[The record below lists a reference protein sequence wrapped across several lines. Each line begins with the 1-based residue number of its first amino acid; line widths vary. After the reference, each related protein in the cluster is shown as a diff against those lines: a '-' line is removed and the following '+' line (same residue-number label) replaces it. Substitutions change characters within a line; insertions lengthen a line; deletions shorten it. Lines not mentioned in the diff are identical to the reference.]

1 MTPLAPSLSIRDEER
16 RQRAGHGGAVV
27 WITGLSGAGKTTL
40 ADALQRTLFD
50 LGCQVFALDGDK
62 VRSGLCSDLGFSLPE
77 RSENIRRIGEVAHLF
92 CQAGQI
98 VIVSAISPMRAD
110 RDRARALVP
119 APQFIEVYC
128 HCPLAV
134 CEARDPK
141 GLYRRARAGQLAEFT
156 GISSPYE
163 APQAPEVVV
172 DSAAA
177 SVDDGVGK
185 VLARLR
191 QMKIID
197 PSNAQGA

>member
-62 VRSGLCSDLGFSLPE
+62 VRNGLCADLGFSLPE

-110 RDRARALVP
+110 RARVRALVP

-128 HCPLAV
+128 RCPLAV

-163 APQAPEVVV
+163 APEAAEVVV

-185 VLARLR
+185 VLAKLR
-191 QMKIID
+191 QHGMINA
-197 PSNAQGA
+197 SNAQGA

>member
-50 LGCQVFALDGDK
+50 LGCQVFVLDGDK
-62 VRSGLCSDLGFSLPE
+62 VRNGLCADLGFSLPE

-110 RDRARALVP
+110 RARVRALVP

-128 HCPLAV
+128 RCPLAV

-163 APQAPEVVV
+163 APEAAEVVV

-191 QMKIID
+191 QHGIINA
-197 PSNAQGA
+197 SSAQGA

>member
-1 MTPLAPSLSIRDEER
+1 
-16 RQRAGHGGAVV
+16 
-27 WITGLSGAGKTTL
+27 
-40 ADALQRTLFD
+40 
-50 LGCQVFALDGDK
+50 
-62 VRSGLCSDLGFSLPE
+62 
-77 RSENIRRIGEVAHLF
+77 VAHLF

-110 RDRARALVP
+110 RDRVRALVP

-128 HCPLAV
+128 RCPLAV

-163 APQAPEVVV
+163 APEAAEVVV

-185 VLARLR
+185 VLAWLR
-191 QMKIID
+191 QHGII
-197 PSNAQGA
+197 NASSAQSA

>member
-62 VRSGLCSDLGFSLPE
+62 VRNGLCADLGFSLPE
-77 RSENIRRIGEVAHLF
+77 RSENIRRIGEVAYLF

-110 RDRARALVP
+110 RARVRALVP

-128 HCPLAV
+128 RCPLAV

-141 GLYRRARAGQLAEFT
+141 GLYQRARAGQLAEFT

-163 APQAPEVVV
+163 APEAPEVVV
-172 DSAAA
+172 DSATA
-177 SVDDGVGK
+177 SVDDAVGK
-185 VLARLR
+185 LLAALR
-191 QMKIID
+191 ECGIV
-197 PSNAQGA
+197 SAA

>member
-1 MTPLAPSLSIRDEER
+1 MTPLTPSLSIRDEER

-62 VRSGLCSDLGFSLPE
+62 VRNGLCADLGFSLPE

-110 RDRARALVP
+110 RARVRALVP

-156 GISSPYE
+156 GISSPYKAPE
-163 APQAPEVVV
+163 AAEVVV
-172 DSAAA
+172 DSAAV

-191 QMKIID
+191 QMKIIKA
-197 PSNAQGA
+197 AQYQGE

>member
-50 LGCQVFALDGDK
+50 LSCQVFALDGDK
-62 VRSGLCSDLGFSLPE
+62 VRNGLCADLGFSLPE

-98 VIVSAISPMRAD
+98 VIVSAISPLRAD
-110 RDRARALVP
+110 RARVRALVP

-128 HCPLAV
+128 RCPLAV

-163 APQAPEVVV
+163 APQAPEVIV

-177 SVDDGVGK
+177 SVDDGVDK

-191 QMKIID
+191 QHGII
-197 PSNAQGA
+197 NASSTQGA

>member
-62 VRSGLCSDLGFSLPE
+62 VRNGLCADLGFSPPE

-92 CQAGQI
+92 CQAGLI
-98 VIVSAISPMRAD
+98 VFVSAISPMRAA
-110 RDRARALVP
+110 RARVRALVP
-119 APQFIEVYC
+119 ASQFIEVYC
-128 HCPLAV
+128 RCPLAV

-163 APQAPEVVV
+163 APEAAEVVV
-172 DSAAA
+172 DSATA
-177 SVDDGVGK
+177 SVDDAVGK
-185 VLARLR
+185 LLAALR
-191 QMKIID
+191 ERGIV
-197 PSNAQGA
+197 SAA

>member
-1 MTPLAPSLSIRDEER
+1 MTPLTPSLSIRDEER

-62 VRSGLCSDLGFSLPE
+62 VRNGLCADLGFSLPE

-110 RDRARALVP
+110 RARVRALVP

-163 APQAPEVVV
+163 APQAPEVIV

-191 QMKIID
+191 QHGIINA
-197 PSNAQGA
+197 SSAQGA

>member
-50 LGCQVFALDGDK
+50 LGYQVFALDGDK
-62 VRSGLCSDLGFSLPE
+62 VRNGLCANLGFSLPE
-77 RSENIRRIGEVAHLF
+77 RSENIRRVGEVAHLF

-110 RDRARALVP
+110 RARVRALVP

-128 HCPLAV
+128 RCPLAV

-163 APQAPEVVV
+163 APEAAEVVV

-191 QMKIID
+191 QMKIIKA
-197 PSNAQGA
+197 AQYQGE

>member
-16 RQRAGHGGAVV
+16 RQRAGHGGTVV

-62 VRSGLCSDLGFSLPE
+62 VRSGLCADLGFSLPE

-110 RDRARALVP
+110 RARVRALVP

-128 HCPLAV
+128 RCPLAV

-191 QMKIID
+191 QHGIID
-197 PSNAQGA
+197 PPNPQGP

>member
-62 VRSGLCSDLGFSLPE
+62 VRNGLCADLGFSLPE

-110 RDRARALVP
+110 RARVRALVP
-119 APQFIEVYC
+119 PQFIEVYC
-128 HCPLAV
+128 RCPLAV
-134 CEARDPK
+134 CEARDSK

-163 APQAPEVVV
+163 APEAAEVVV

-191 QMKIID
+191 QHGMINA
-197 PSNAQGA
+197 SNAQGA

>member
-62 VRSGLCSDLGFSLPE
+62 VRNGLCADLGFSLPE

-110 RDRARALVP
+110 RARVRALVP

-128 HCPLAV
+128 CCPLAV

-163 APQAPEVVV
+163 APQAAEVIV

-185 VLARLR
+185 VLAKLR
-191 QMKIID
+191 QHGIINA
-197 PSNAQGA
+197 SSAQGA

>member
-62 VRSGLCSDLGFSLPE
+62 VRSGLCADLGFSPPE

-110 RDRARALVP
+110 RARVRALVL

-128 HCPLAV
+128 RCPLAV

-163 APQAPEVVV
+163 APEAAEVVV

-191 QMKIID
+191 QLGMINA
-197 PSNAQGA
+197 SNAQGA

>member
-62 VRSGLCSDLGFSLPE
+62 VRSGLCADLGFSLPE

-98 VIVSAISPMRAD
+98 VVVSAISPMRAD
-110 RDRARALVP
+110 RARVRALVP

-128 HCPLAV
+128 QCPLAV

-141 GLYRRARAGQLAEFT
+141 GLYRRARAGQLSEFT

-163 APQAPEVVV
+163 APEAAEVVV
-172 DSAAA
+172 DSGAA
-177 SVDDGVGK
+177 SVEDAVGK
-185 VLARLR
+185 LLAALR
-191 QMKIID
+191 ERGIV
-197 PSNAQGA
+197 SAA

>member
-1 MTPLAPSLSIRDEER
+1 M
-16 RQRAGHGGAVV
+16 
-27 WITGLSGAGKTTL
+27 
-40 ADALQRTLFD
+40 
-50 LGCQVFALDGDK
+50 
-62 VRSGLCSDLGFSLPE
+62 
-77 RSENIRRIGEVAHLF
+77 AHLF

-98 VIVSAISPMRAD
+98 VIVSTISPLRAD
-110 RDRARALVP
+110 RARVRALVP

-128 HCPLAV
+128 RCPLAV

-156 GISSPYE
+156 GISSPHE
-163 APQAPEVVV
+163 APDVPELIV

-191 QMKIID
+191 QHGMINA
-197 PSNAQGA
+197 SNAQGA

>member
-1 MTPLAPSLSIRDEER
+1 M
-16 RQRAGHGGAVV
+16 V

-62 VRSGLCSDLGFSLPE
+62 VRNGLCADLGFSLPE

-110 RDRARALVP
+110 RARVRALVP

-128 HCPLAV
+128 RCPLAV

-163 APQAPEVVV
+163 APQAPEVIV

-185 VLARLR
+185 VLAKLR
-191 QMKIID
+191 QMKIIKA
-197 PSNAQGA
+197 AQYQGE

>member
-62 VRSGLCSDLGFSLPE
+62 VRNGLCADLGFSLPE

-110 RDRARALVP
+110 RSRVRALVP

-128 HCPLAV
+128 RCPLAV

-163 APQAPEVVV
+163 APEAAEVVV

-185 VLARLR
+185 VLGRLR
-191 QMKIID
+191 QHGMINA
-197 PSNAQGA
+197 SNAQGA

>member
-62 VRSGLCSDLGFSLPE
+62 VRNGLCADLGFSLPE

-110 RDRARALVP
+110 RARVRALMP

-141 GLYRRARAGQLAEFT
+141 GLYQRARAGQLAEFT

-163 APQAPEVVV
+163 APEEAEVVV
-172 DSAAA
+172 DSATA
-177 SVDDGVGK
+177 SVDDAVGK
-185 VLARLR
+185 LLAALR
-191 QMKIID
+191 ECGIV
-197 PSNAQGA
+197 SAA

>member
-62 VRSGLCSDLGFSLPE
+62 VRNGLCADLGFSLPE

-110 RDRARALVP
+110 RARVRALVP
-119 APQFIEVYC
+119 VPQFIEVYC

-163 APQAPEVVV
+163 APEAAEVVV
-172 DSAAA
+172 DSATA
-177 SVDDGVGK
+177 SVDDAVGK
-185 VLARLR
+185 LLAALR
-191 QMKIID
+191 ERGIV
-197 PSNAQGA
+197 SAA

>member
-16 RQRAGHGGAVV
+16 RQRVGHGGAVV

-62 VRSGLCSDLGFSLPE
+62 VRNGLCADLGFSLPE
-77 RSENIRRIGEVAHLF
+77 RSENIRRIGEVVHLF

-110 RDRARALVP
+110 RARVRALVP

-128 HCPLAV
+128 QCPLAV

-163 APQAPEVVV
+163 VPEAAEVVV

-191 QMKIID
+191 QHGIINTSSAD
-197 PSNAQGA
+197 GA

>member
-62 VRSGLCSDLGFSLPE
+62 VRNGLCADPGFSLPE

-98 VIVSAISPMRAD
+98 VIVSAISPLRAD
-110 RDRARALVP
+110 RARVRALVP

-128 HCPLAV
+128 CCPLAV

-141 GLYRRARAGQLAEFT
+141 GLYRRARVGQLAVFT

-163 APQAPEVVV
+163 APEAAEVVV
-172 DSAAA
+172 DSAAS
-177 SVDDGVGK
+177 SVDDGVAK

-191 QMKIID
+191 QRWMINA
-197 PSNAQGA
+197 SNAQGA

>member
-27 WITGLSGAGKTTL
+27 WITGLSCAGKTTL

-62 VRSGLCSDLGFSLPE
+62 VRSSLCVDLGFSLPE

-98 VIVSAISPMRAD
+98 VIVSAISPTRAD
-110 RDRARALVP
+110 RARVRALVP

-128 HCPLAV
+128 CCPLAV

-177 SVDDGVGK
+177 SVDDGVGQ

-191 QMKIID
+191 QMKIIKA
-197 PSNAQGA
+197 AQYQGE

>member
-62 VRSGLCSDLGFSLPE
+62 VRNGLCADLGFSLPE

-110 RDRARALVP
+110 RARVRALVP

-128 HCPLAV
+128 RCPLAV

-141 GLYRRARAGQLAEFT
+141 GLYRRARAGPLAEFT

-163 APQAPEVVV
+163 APEAAEVVV
-172 DSAAA
+172 DSATA
-177 SVDDGVGK
+177 SVDDAVGK
-185 VLARLR
+185 LLAALR
-191 QMKIID
+191 ERGIV
-197 PSNAQGA
+197 SAA

>member
-1 MTPLAPSLSIRDEER
+1 
-16 RQRAGHGGAVV
+16 VV

-62 VRSGLCSDLGFSLPE
+62 VRNGLCADLGFSLPE

-110 RDRARALVP
+110 RDRVRALVP

-128 HCPLAV
+128 QCPLAV

-163 APQAPEVVV
+163 APEAAEVVV

-191 QMKIID
+191 QHGMINA
-197 PSNAQGA
+197 SSAQGA

>member
-1 MTPLAPSLSIRDEER
+1 
-16 RQRAGHGGAVV
+16 
-27 WITGLSGAGKTTL
+27 
-40 ADALQRTLFD
+40 
-50 LGCQVFALDGDK
+50 
-62 VRSGLCSDLGFSLPE
+62 
-77 RSENIRRIGEVAHLF
+77 VAHLF

-110 RDRARALVP
+110 RARVRALVP
-119 APQFIEVYC
+119 ASQFIEVYC
-128 HCPLAV
+128 HCSLAV

-163 APQAPEVVV
+163 APEAAEVVV

-185 VLARLR
+185 VLAKLR
-191 QMKIID
+191 QMKIIKA
-197 PSNAQGA
+197 AQYQGE

>member
-50 LGCQVFALDGDK
+50 LSCKVFALDGDK
-62 VRSGLCSDLGFSLPE
+62 VRNGLCADLGFSLPE

-110 RDRARALVP
+110 RARVRALVP
-119 APQFIEVYC
+119 SPQFIEVYC
-128 HCPLAV
+128 RCPLAV

-163 APQAPEVVV
+163 APQAPEVIV

-191 QMKIID
+191 QHGIINA
-197 PSNAQGA
+197 SSAQGA